1 MRSRVRSWLRSMLR
15 RSRMESEMDAE
26 LRFHIEAFAE
36 DLVRNGV
43 PREEGL
49 RRARIEFGGIERAK
63 EECRDASGISL
74 FDGLTQDFQY
84 AARTLRKNPGF
95 TAIAVLT
102 LALGIAVNAT
112 MFSMVSAFLLRRPP
126 GREPSRVVVISG
138 INPAQSFQSDLNGVS
153 APNYLAWREANHV
166 FEEIAA
172 ADEYRTVSLAQ
183 GPDTRG
189 QLTSTGSPEALRSAA
204 VSLNYFRVLGVSPQF
219 GRTFAEGE
227 DRVGHEHVVILSH
240 ELWERRFGSDVS
252 LIGSTIRLNRESY
265 TVIGV
270 MPANFRL
277 LGFIAQLWTPLVL
290 NSADQAE
297 AARKD
302 RSLDLYARLKPGVTL
317 EQARAEMI
325 TLGRRAEES
334 FPAIEKGW
342 GVGVRTLPDYLIQ
355 NFGIRAGIAVMMTTV
370 GFVLMIAC
378 GNVAGLLLARA
389 AGRRKELAIRI
400 SLGAGRL
407 RIVRQLLTE
416 GMVIAL
422 LGGGVGLLSSYW
434 GINFVRANMS
444 FNEYVSAVPIS
455 LDWNVVFF
463 VLAISVASAAL
474 CGLVP
479 ALNASRTDINTSL
492 KDESRAAT
500 AGRSQS
506 RLRTVMVTGEIAL
519 ALFLLVGTGLLIR
532 GLSVI
537 HHQYMGFRPDHI
549 LTAGVT
555 LDNTQYKDASQQA
568 AFVRNVLLR
577 LQQVPSAEA
586 VAVTS
591 DLPATGPGK
600 VSFLIKGQPELPAN
614 QRPTALDLVITPEFF
629 QAAGIPLL
637 HGRVFTERDDAG
649 APRVVL
655 VSQEFVHRHLQDQE
669 PLGKQIRLDVSGAT
683 PEWSEIVG
691 VVSNTRSHSE
701 STRVEPQVYEA
712 MFQRPISSFSLM
724 IRAGSDPNNL
734 AAAMRNAVAQVDAE
748 LPLTSVMSMTALL
761 KRQANGDPLFER
773 LMGSFA
779 LLALILAA
787 IGIYGL
793 VAYSVGQR
801 THEIGIRM
809 ALGAGKSDVLSMVLW
824 QGLRMTAIGA
834 AIGLLMALPLPKLLE
849 AMFYFGGLHI
859 LDPAIYLIVPIAMA
873 VVTMLATYIPAR
885 RAMRVDPMVALRYE

>member
-43 PREEGL
+43 PREEAL

-63 EECRDASGISL
+63 EECRDARGISL

-84 AARTLRKNPGF
+84 AVRTLRKNPGF

-166 FEEIAA
+166 FEEIVA

-183 GPDTRG
+183 GPDTSV
-189 QLTSTGSPEALRSAA
+189 QLTSTGRPEALRSAA

-506 RLRTVMVTGEIAL
+506 CLRTVMVTGEIAL

-649 APRVVL
+649 APFVVL

-761 KRQANGDPLFER
+761 ERQANGDPLFER